1 MRPISVLIV
10 EDEKMIRDILHRRLS
25 REGMTVAEAE
35 SAADA
40 LKQLDLQVFDVA
52 LLDYRLPDGDGI
64 GVLRE
69 VKSRCPATVAIM
81 VTAFTTVKTAI
92 DALRLGASDFVTKP
106 FSADEIVVCIQRALE
121 NQHLREEVTRLWS
134 DEGRQFPLEALI
146 GESPAMVQLKQ
157 LIRSVSQSH
166 ATTVLLQGPSG
177 TGKDFAAKIIHYNS
191 PRAQR
196 PFVNITCTAITE
208 SLLESELF
216 GHERGAFTDAREQKK
231 GLFEIADGGTIF
243 LDEIGDMPV
252 PLQAKLLRFLEERTF
267 RRVGGTQDL
276 NVDVRVISA
285 TNQNIRDLIS
295 RGLFRADLFYRLNSL
310 MVVMPP
316 LAERRGDIPL
326 LAAHFVEQFNRLM
339 RRDIQG
345 LDDSALARMVA
356 YDWPGNVRELRNV
369 IERAMLLGTGERIT
383 AADLN
388 LDVGLQVSAQSVA
401 DVPSLLGP
409 DGVDLDELERQLV
422 TEAIRR
428 TGGNQSQAARL
439 LRLSRDQLRYRL
451 EKFGLLPKGR
461 KAAGASE

>member
-10 EDEKMIRDILHRRLS
+10 EDEKMIRDILRRRLS
-25 REGMTVAEAE
+25 REGMTVVEAE
-35 SAADA
+35 SAAEA
-40 LKQLDLQVFDVA
+40 LKRLDQQVFDVA

-64 GVLRE
+64 SVLRE
-69 VKSRCPATVAIM
+69 VKSRCPSTVAIM

-121 NQHLREEVTRLWS
+121 NQHLREEVTRLRT

-146 GESPAMVQLKQ
+146 GESPAMMQLKQ
-157 LIRSVSQSH
+157 LIRSISQSH

-177 TGKDFAAKIIHYNS
+177 TGKDFAAKIIHFNS
-191 PRAQR
+191 SRAQR

-252 PLQAKLLRFLEERTF
+252 PLQAKLLRFLEERAF

-276 NVDVRVISA
+276 SVDVRVISA
-285 TNQNIRDLIS
+285 TNQSIRDLIS

-310 MVVMPP
+310 TVTMPP

-339 RRDIQG
+339 RRDIKG
-345 LDDSALARMVA
+345 LDDEAMQRMVA

-369 IERAMLLGTGERIT
+369 IERAMLLGSGDLIT

-388 LDVGLQVSAQSVA
+388 LETGPQMAVPALA
-401 DVPSLLGP
+401 DPQALLGP
-409 DGVDLDELERQLV
+409 DGVDLEELERRLV
-422 TEAIRR
+422 TEAIAR

-439 LRLSRDQLRYRL
+439 LKLSRDQLRYRL
-451 EKFGLLPKGR
+451 EKFGLLTKGR
-461 KAAGASE
+461 KAAGGPE

>member
-10 EDEKMIRDILHRRLS
+10 EDEKMIRDILHRRLV
-25 REGMTVAEAE
+25 REGMTVTEAE
-35 SAADA
+35 TAADA
-40 LKQLDLQVFDVA
+40 LKQLDQQVFDVA

-121 NQHLREEVTRLWS
+121 NQHLREEVTRLRS

-146 GESPAMVQLKQ
+146 GESPAMVQLRQ

-243 LDEIGDMPV
+243 LDEIGDMPM

-276 NVDVRVISA
+276 SVDVRVISA
-285 TNQNIRDLIS
+285 TNQVIRDLIS
-295 RGLFRADLFYRLNSL
+295 RGQFRADLFYRLNSVTL
-310 MVVMPP
+310 VMPP
-316 LAERRGDIPL
+316 LAERRCDIPL

-339 RRDIQG
+339 RRNIHG
-345 LDDSALARMVA
+345 LDDSALERMVA

-388 LDVGLQVSAQSVA
+388 LDAGPQVSAASVT

-461 KAAGASE
+461 KAAEGSE